1 MDLLQGKSRLGNVTI
16 LNLIFKKYDFDLFA
30 P

>member
-1 MDLLQGKSRLGNVTI
+1 MDLPQGKSRLGNVSI
-16 LNLIFKKYDFDLFA
+16 LKLIFKNYDFDLFA